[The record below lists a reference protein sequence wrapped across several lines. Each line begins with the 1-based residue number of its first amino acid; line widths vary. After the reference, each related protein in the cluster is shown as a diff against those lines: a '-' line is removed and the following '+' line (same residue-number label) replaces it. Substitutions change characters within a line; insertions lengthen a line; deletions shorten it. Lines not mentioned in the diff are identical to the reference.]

1 MSRVDETNAI
11 AFNLRYPVGQPFRYY
26 PIADEARF
34 IETRTRSQA
43 WTLGHGEVIVLIEGR
58 TGGVLVEHLEEVP
71 A

>member
-34 IETRTRSQA
+34 IETRSCFSP
-43 WTLGHGEVIVLIEGR
+43 LGEGSFQ
-58 TGGVLVEHLEEVP
+58 GGLSH